1 LHAND
6 WTFLKLLAVER
17 EIDNIFC
24 EISSLIS
31 ENINFTPFYF
41 HINLYADHLSKSP
54 SLKASPFHAI
64 GVLKGTI
71 IEK

>member
-1 LHAND
+1 MLTKLCRNDVKLNAND
-6 WTFLKLLAVER
+6 WTFMKLLAVER

-41 HINLYADHLSKSP
+41 HINLYAMPNHLQ
-54 SLKASPFHAI
+54 
-64 GVLKGTI
+64 I
-71 IEK
+71 ICQNLLL